1 MKKRQLVKGGHVLVG
16 GIRLAVT
23 LLVATTG
30 GMLGKKYK
38 LPAGFLTGAIIAV
51 VVCNLASSQMYF
63 PGELRPYVQ
72 IASGALVGSRI
83 KRKDLQG
90 MGQLIAPGIILI
102 IGMLT
107 MNVLFGLLLYY
118 FTTLDAFTAFYGAA
132 PGGMQDMGLIAQ
144 DFGADP
150 VIVSVIQLVRL
161 VFILTSFPFF
171 YRKVNQHTKNGPE
184 NECYENSTPQ
194 KVQLDITISKKEKRI
209 RLMLT
214 VALATLGGVVFKAI
228 GVPGGALTGAM
239 LLVITLGILTEKSYF
254 PSNLKGIIQ
263 IFAGAYIGSQVQ
275 PSSLTTMKE
284 LLVPLFLLCIGI
296 MIVTYVVAF
305 IMSKVS
311 KLDMVSCM
319 LMSTPGGLSEM
330 TLLADEF
337 GCNVP
342 KVVVIHTLR
351 VMVVIS
357 LFPTILEKIVTLI
370 L

>member
-1 MKKRQLVKGGHVLVG
+1 MLG
-16 GIRLAVT
+16 GIRLAIT
-23 LLVATTG
+23 ILVASTG
-30 GMLGKKYK
+30 GMLGRRCK

-83 KRKDLQG
+83 KRKDLHG
-90 MGQLIAPGIILI
+90 MLQLIAPGIILI

-107 MNVLFGLLLYY
+107 MNILFGLLLYH
-118 FTTLDAFTAFYGAA
+118 FTNLDAFTAFYGAA

-161 VFILTSFPFF
+161 VFILTCFPFF
-171 YRKVNQHTKNGPE
+171 YRKVNQPTKNE
-184 NECYENSTPQ
+184 SDNECYKDAPSQ
-194 KVQLDITISKKEKRI
+194 KVQLDIITSKKDKTI
-209 RLMLT
+209 RLILT
-214 VALATLGGVVFKAI
+214 VALAILGGLAFKAI

-239 LLVITLGILTEKSYF
+239 LLVIAFGIITEKSYF
-254 PSNLKGIIQ
+254 PANLKGTIQ

-275 PSSLTTMKE
+275 LSSLTTMRE